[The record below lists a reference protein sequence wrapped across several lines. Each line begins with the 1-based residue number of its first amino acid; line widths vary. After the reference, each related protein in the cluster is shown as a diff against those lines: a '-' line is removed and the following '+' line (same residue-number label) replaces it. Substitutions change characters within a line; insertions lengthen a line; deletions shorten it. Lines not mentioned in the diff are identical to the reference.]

1 MTLPREQDPR
11 RLDRAVEQDR
21 QAQAPYAEAIQRNAD
36 EGWTRLGVPGH
47 QDQPKHHPSLAGL
60 AGPELL
66 AVDIPMFTE
75 GVDLPA
81 PGETTSPLLEAL
93 DLAAEAW
100 GARRTWFLTDGASQ
114 GNHVTCLA
122 LRSLSPHAVVQRSV
136 HTSVIDGAIL
146 AGLRLE
152 FVQPSVDSA
161 LGIAH
166 GVTAAAVDQ
175 QLTAHPGAAAA
186 YIISPSYFGAC
197 ADIEAIAQVA
207 HRHGV
212 PLVVDEAWGSHFG
225 FHPELPKSALQS
237 GADLVISSTHKL
249 GGSLTQSAMLHLGV
263 GPFADQLEP
272 LIVRAMTTFGTTSP
286 SGILYASLDLAR
298 RDLYVNGI
306 PGIGAS
312 IADVERL
319 REVLNAE
326 GRYEDPDPSIHA
338 APDVIALDPLRFVV
352 DTRSGGVPGYV
363 ARRLLEER
371 SRIHVE
377 MATGTCIVG
386 LVGAGSR
393 LDVDYV
399 AAALHALP
407 EQDLGAHPP
416 IHLPPNAP
424 RRMDLRDAYLSPT
437 EIVPAAEAVG
447 RISAD
452 SLAAYPPGVAN
463 VLPGE
468 AITQEILDFLHDTA
482 ASPYGWVRGSVDPA
496 VDHLRVIA

>member
-1 MTLPREQDPR
+1 MTSREDQGR
-11 RLDRAVEQDR
+11 
-21 QAQAPYAEAIQRNAD
+21 APYAEALQANAA
-36 EGWTRLGVPGH
+36 EGWVRLGVPGH
-47 QDQPKHHPSLAGL
+47 QDQPEHHPALASL

-81 PGETTSPLLEAL
+81 PGSEGPSPLQQAL
-93 DLAAEAW
+93 DLAADAW

-122 LRSLSPHAVVQRSV
+122 LRLLSGHAVVQRSV

-152 FVQPSVDSA
+152 FVQPSVDPA
-161 LGIAH
+161 LGISH

-175 QLTAHPGAAAA
+175 QLIAHPGAAAA
-186 YIISPSYFGAC
+186 YIVTPSYFGAC
-197 ADIEAIAQVA
+197 ADIDAIAAVA
-207 HRHGV
+207 HAHGV

-225 FHPELPKSALQS
+225 FHPDLPKSALQS

-249 GGSLTQSAMLHLGV
+249 GGSLTQSAMLHLGD
-263 GPFADQLEP
+263 GPFADTLEP
-272 LIVRAMTTFGTTSP
+272 LIVRAMTTFQTTSP

-298 RDLYVNGI
+298 RDLYLNGI

-319 REVLNAE
+319 RELLNAE
-326 GRYEDPDPSIHA
+326 GRYADPDPSIHA

-363 ARRLLEER
+363 ARRLLEEQ
-371 SRIHVE
+371 SLIHVE

-386 LVGAGSR
+386 LLGAGSR
-393 LDVDYV
+393 LDAAYV
-399 AAALHALP
+399 ADALHALP
-407 EQDLGAHPP
+407 QQDLGAFPP

-437 EIVPAAEAVG
+437 EIVPAAKAVG
-447 RISAD
+447 RVSAD

-496 VDHLRVIA
+496 VDHVRVIA